1 MSETLVNPD
10 KREEAAS
17 APAEAAARVNLLDFD
32 AAGLKAWCESIGE
45 KPFRA
50 RQLTRWVHRHLV
62 CDFNEMTDLAK
73 TFRAKP
79 SSLRKFVRPKSFT
92 KKKSSDGTRKWLLP
106 SATAMLLKPSSSPED
121 DRGTLCISSQ
131 AGAPW
136 VPLLLNGQAGFQ
148 PQSHYCG
155 NRGPALDGR
164 ARASAATAAS
174 RIRMTASSA
183 MSC

>member
-62 CDFNEMTDLAK
+62 CDLNE
-73 TFRAKP
+73 
-79 SSLRKFVRPKSFT
+79 
-92 KKKSSDGTRKWLLP
+92 
-106 SATAMLLKPSSSPED
+106 
-121 DRGTLCISSQ
+121 
-131 AGAPW
+131 
-136 VPLLLNGQAGFQ
+136 GQA
-148 PQSHYCG
+148 PQACG
-155 NRGPALDGR
+155 N
-164 ARASAATAAS
+164 
-174 RIRMTASSA
+174 SSA
-183 MSC
+183 RSHSRKEVL

>member
-73 TFRAKP
+73 TFRAKLLK
-79 SSLRKFVRPKSFT
+79 LRKSVRPKSFT
-92 KKKSSDGTRKWLLP
+92 KRSPLTVRASGFLP
-106 SATAMLLKPSSSPED
+106 SATAML
-121 DRGTLCISSQ
+121 
-131 AGAPW
+131 
-136 VPLLLNGQAGFQ
+136 
-148 PQSHYCG
+148 
-155 NRGPALDGR
+155 
-164 ARASAATAAS
+164 
-174 RIRMTASSA
+174 
-183 MSC
+183 